1 MQGPKDRDGG
11 NSFASNSVVS
21 PASFNALISGKLGH
35 VLSYTVAGAR
45 TMSDDVTRLLQEWR
59 NGSQEALDRLIPL
72 VYAELRT
79 LAARYLSRERQDHT
93 LQTTALVHEAYVKL
107 VDQHSVDWQNRA
119 HFFGIAANLMR
130 RILVDDARHRSRHKR
145 GAGAKPELLDDLP
158 VAAPEAALDAVDT
171 IALDR
176 ALQELET
183 LKSRAGASRRAAIL
197 WRADARGDCR
207 SPGGLTVNGQTRMGH
222 RQGLALSRTHGRT
235 LIDC

>member
-1 MQGPKDRDGG
+1 MHGP
-11 NSFASNSVVS
+11 
-21 PASFNALISGKLGH
+21 
-35 VLSYTVAGAR
+35 
-45 TMSDDVTRLLQEWR
+45 DDVTRLLQEWR

-79 LAARYLSRERQDHT
+79 LAARYLSRERHDHS

-130 RILVDDARHRSRHKR
+130 RILVDDARHRMRHKR
-145 GAGAKPELLDDLP
+145 GAGARPELLDDLP
-158 VAAPEAALDAVDT
+158 VAAPEAALDPVDT

-183 LKSRAGASRRAAIL
+183 LDPAQ
-197 WRADARGDCR
+197 ARLVELR
-207 SPGGLTVNGQTRMGH
+207 FFGGLTVEEAAAVLDVSPSTVKREWAIAKGWLYRAITG
-222 RQGLALSRTHGRT
+222 GR
-235 LIDC
+235 

>member
-1 MQGPKDRDGG
+1 MPGP
-11 NSFASNSVVS
+11 
-21 PASFNALISGKLGH
+21 
-35 VLSYTVAGAR
+35 
-45 TMSDDVTRLLQEWR
+45 DDVTRLLQEWR

-130 RILVDDARHRSRHKR
+130 RILVDDARHRTRHKR
-145 GAGAKPELLDDLP
+145 GAGAQPEVLDDLP
-158 VAAPEAALDAVDT
+158 VAAPEAALDTVDT

-176 ALQELET
+176 ALQELEK
-183 LKSRAGASRRAAIL
+183 LDPGQ
-197 WRADARGDCR
+197 ARIVELR
-207 SPGGLTVNGQTRMGH
+207 FFGGLTLEETATVLEVSPSTVKREWAIAKGWLYRALMGEAD
-222 RQGLALSRTHGRT
+222 RR
-235 LIDC
+235 

>member
-1 MQGPKDRDGG
+1 MPG
-11 NSFASNSVVS
+11 
-21 PASFNALISGKLGH
+21 
-35 VLSYTVAGAR
+35 
-45 TMSDDVTRLLQEWR
+45 SDDVTRLLQEWR

-130 RILVDDARHRSRHKR
+130 RILVDDARHRNRHKR
-145 GAGAKPELLDDLP
+145 GAGVKSEALDDLP
-158 VAAPEAALDAVDT
+158 VAATDTPLDAVDT

-176 ALQELET
+176 ALQELEK
-183 LKSRAGASRRAAIL
+183 L
-197 WRADARGDCR
+197 DPDQARLVELR
-207 SPGGLTVNGQTRMGH
+207 FFGGLTLEETATVMEVSPSTVKREWAIAKGWLYRELTG
-222 RQGLALSRTHGRT
+222 GR
-235 LIDC
+235 

>member
-1 MQGPKDRDGG
+1 MPGP
-11 NSFASNSVVS
+11 
-21 PASFNALISGKLGH
+21 
-35 VLSYTVAGAR
+35 
-45 TMSDDVTRLLQEWR
+45 DDVTRLLQEWR

-130 RILVDDARHRSRHKR
+130 RILVDDARHRTRHKR
-145 GAGAKPELLDDLP
+145 GAGAKPEVLDDLP

-183 LKSRAGASRRAAIL
+183 LDPGQ
-197 WRADARGDCR
+197 ARLVELR
-207 SPGGLTVNGQTRMGH
+207 FFGGLTLEETATVLEVSPSTVKREWAIAKGWLYR
-222 RQGLALSRTHGRT
+222 ALKGGR
-235 LIDC
+235 

>member
-1 MQGPKDRDGG
+1 VPGP
-11 NSFASNSVVS
+11 
-21 PASFNALISGKLGH
+21 
-35 VLSYTVAGAR
+35 
-45 TMSDDVTRLLQEWR
+45 DDVTRLLQEWR

-79 LAARYLSRERQDHT
+79 LAARYLSRERPDHT

-130 RILVDDARHRSRHKR
+130 RILVDDARHRTRHKR
-145 GAGAKPELLDDLP
+145 GAGATPEILDDVP

-176 ALQELET
+176 ALQELEQIDP
-183 LKSRAGASRRAAIL
+183 AQ
-197 WRADARGDCR
+197 ARLVELR
-207 SPGGLTVNGQTRMGH
+207 FFGGLTVEEAAAVLEVSPSTVKREWAIAKGWLH
-222 RQGLALSRTHGRT
+222 RAITGGP
-235 LIDC
+235 